1 MDGLEIKPAGGQ
13 FSRTAATHSR
23 INLTKAQAHVVSPFE
38 FIEIAGDQAEAAI
51 SQIRRSHPH
60 KTPILLADPAAAAA
74 MFEGLV
80 EAEKS
85 TVEWLAMARDVDL
98 DEWYRMRVAYW
109 QRLQEADGAVV
120 PPRGPWPRAVIVPT
134 TLAGAWDDI
143 GLRKRRVIIVLLPTA
158 EAAEAPAFLS
168 FGSEWED
175 CPLPP
180 VLVALCRD
188 WHVRFGAVPVT
199 LSEDLMEFH
208 VARPPQTRAAAE
220 RLALEH
226 FHACPTVIEGT
237 LQEYAARLVG
247 AGVWQLIWE

>member
-1 MDGLEIKPAGGQ
+1 MDALTIKPAGAKFGRYTRHDGRVQ
-13 FSRTAATHSR
+13 MPNTRLQ
-23 INLTKAQAHVVSPFE
+23 IVSPFE
-38 FIEIAGDQAEAAI
+38 FVEISGEQAEPAI
-51 SQIRRSHPH
+51 ELLRRAHPL
-60 KTPILLADPAAAAA
+60 KTPILLGEPAAAAGL
-74 MFEGLV
+74 FEGLA

-85 TVEWLAMARDVDL
+85 TADWLAMAQGVDL

-109 QRLQEADGAVV
+109 QGEQEASGEVI
-120 PPRGPWPRAVIVPT
+120 PPRGPWPRASVVPT

-143 GLRKRRVIIVLLPTA
+143 GLRKGRVIIVLLPTA
-158 EAAEAPAFLS
+158 EAAEAAAFLS

-188 WHVRFGAVPVT
+188 WHARFGAVPVT
-199 LSEDLMEFH
+199 MSDDLVEFQ
-208 VARPPQTRAAAE
+208 VGRPPEGRAAAE

-226 FHACPTVIEGT
+226 FHACPTVVEGT

-247 AGVWQLIWE
+247 AGIWQLIWD